1 MNKLV
6 YEELIAFHPGYYVKD
21 LLEEEGMT
29 QEELAKRLQTSGKN
43 ISDLLHGKINLTDE
57 MALRLSI
64 VFGTSV
70 SMWLN
75 LNQNYSE
82 KKLEIER
89 RMQEDAECAL
99 AEGLDYEFWRKLNL
113 VPRAETQV
121 ERVRELQ
128 KFLKVSSLEVLK
140 RRDFMVQYRKT
151 PEVTDSNVI
160 AANAWVQTGLNMA
173 IQMETEAFCYAT
185 FKWTLSELRKMTKE
199 SFLSVSNKI
208 QEMLAECGVALVFLP
223 NLKSC
228 GVKGAVKWLHKE
240 KVMLAINKDYQYED
254 EFWFSLFHE
263 LGHVLQ
269 QRLKVLIVS
278 EKPELMESD
287 DLLTKLEEDADSF
300 ANNLLVPDEKYDVFL
315 SNKVFSEDS
324 IRKFAIEID
333 TTPEIVMRRMQRE
346 RLSNYALLLKK
357 IKK

>member
-1 MNKLV
+1 
-6 YEELIAFHPGYYVKD
+6 
-21 LLEEEGMT
+21 MT

-89 RMQEDAECAL
+89 RMQEDA
-99 AEGLDYEFWRKLNL
+99 
-113 VPRAETQV
+113 
-121 ERVRELQ
+121 
-128 KFLKVSSLEVLK
+128 
-140 RRDFMVQYRKT
+140 
-151 PEVTDSNVI
+151 
-160 AANAWVQTGLNMA
+160 
-173 IQMETEAFCYAT
+173 
-185 FKWTLSELRKMTKE
+185 
-199 SFLSVSNKI
+199 
-208 QEMLAECGVALVFLP
+208 
-223 NLKSC
+223 
-228 GVKGAVKWLHKE
+228 
-240 KVMLAINKDYQYED
+240 
-254 EFWFSLFHE
+254 
-263 LGHVLQ
+263 
-269 QRLKVLIVS
+269 
-278 EKPELMESD
+278 
-287 DLLTKLEEDADSF
+287 DSF